1 MNRSLLQRYVASLV
15 LAAMCIVVAS
25 DTLAQGY
32 PVRPITLVVAGPPAG
47 GTDLIARLIGADL
60 AQSLGQPVIIEN
72 RAGAAGI
79 IGSKMVAH
87 ASPDGYTLIMGQLA
101 THAIVPALYRPR
113 PYDPL
118 HDFTPVGLVG
128 TAPDILVIPS
138 STKAMTVADLL
149 ASGKN
154 QPGSLTY
161 GSPGVGLPQH
171 IAGYILSETSGAKM
185 RHIPYK
191 GSAPAL
197 TDLLGGQIAMM
208 FVTPAAVV
216 PYLKSGQLRALAQT
230 SSRRSQFFPDLPT
243 FTEIGMSAVEE
254 VGWFGILAPAKT
266 PPDVIQ
272 KLGEALGKS
281 MAKPRIRKALEAMYV
296 EPAVDSSPQAFAAFL
311 GKEVPEWDTK
321 IQQLG
326 IHVN

>member
-1 MNRSLLQRYVASLV
+1 MKRPGLQRYARSLL
-15 LAAMCIVVAS
+15 LAVVCIAAVGDA
-25 DTLAQGY
+25 LAQAY

-87 ASPDGYTLIMGQLA
+87 AAPDGYTLIMGQLA

-118 HDFTPVGLVG
+118 QDFTPVGLVG

-138 STKAMTVADLL
+138 STKATTVVDLL
-149 ASGKN
+149 ASGKDR
-154 QPGSLTY
+154 PDSLTY

-171 IAGYILSETSGAKM
+171 IAGYILSETSGSHM

-197 TDLLGGQIAMM
+197 TDLLGGQISMM

-216 PYLKSGQLRALAQT
+216 AYLKSGQLRALAQT
-230 SSRRSQFFPDLPT
+230 SAKRSQFFPNLPT
-243 FTEIGMSAVEE
+243 FTELGMPAVEE

-266 PPDVIQ
+266 PSQVIQ

-281 MAKPRIRKALEAMYV
+281 MAKPRIRQALEAMYV
-296 EPAVDSSPQAFAAFL
+296 DPAGDSSPQAFAAFL
-311 GKEVPEWDTK
+311 GKEVPKWDAK

-326 IHVN
+326 IHIN